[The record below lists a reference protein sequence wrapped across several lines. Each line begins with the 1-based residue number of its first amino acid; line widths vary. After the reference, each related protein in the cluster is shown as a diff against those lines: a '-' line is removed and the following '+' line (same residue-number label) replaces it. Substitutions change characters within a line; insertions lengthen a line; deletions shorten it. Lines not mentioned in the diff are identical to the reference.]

1 MPDHTDTTDRRTLL
15 TSEIIEDDETTHS
28 RCASCRWSIPIL
40 LLGIA
45 FGLGLQQLPP
55 TASRVFNLRKCPRT
69 KIYPFDVGCPYD
81 CRRYRPDVTT
91 DEPFFR
97 MSATWRYGG
106 LKKLRDR
113 EVVIG
118 KKSFRGESVNKG
130 FAGRFYRLED
140 ELKSQAGL
148 TGTLHV
154 KLQANLHVSLSY

>member
-1 MPDHTDTTDRRTLL
+1 M
-15 TSEIIEDDETTHS
+15 
-28 RCASCRWSIPIL
+28 
-40 LLGIA
+40 
-45 FGLGLQQLPP
+45 
-55 TASRVFNLRKCPRT
+55 
-69 KIYPFDVGCPYD
+69 
-81 CRRYRPDVTT
+81 TT